1 VKITTHDAALIC
13 AALES
18 IGADDSALYCRLAA
32 PLPFAPYRS
41 GLEWLEQQGEHSTTP
56 SPWQP

>member
-1 VKITTHDAALIC
+1 MRITPQEAALIC

-18 IGADDSALYCRLAA
+18 IGADDSALYCRLAS

-41 GLEWLEQQGEHSTTP
+41 GLAWLEQQDQHSPTP

>member
-1 VKITTHDAALIC
+1 MKVSTSEAALLC
-13 AALES
+13 AALEA
-18 IGADDSALYCRLAA
+18 IHADDSPLYCRLAA

-41 GLEWLEQQGEHSTTP
+41 GLAWLEQQGEHSTKP

>member
-1 VKITTHDAALIC
+1 MKLTTHDAALIC

-18 IGADDSALYCRLAA
+18 IGADDSPLYCHLSA

-41 GLEWLEQQGEHSTTP
+41 GLEWMERQDERDRDR
-56 SPWQP
+56 